1 MNLLIQLAVLIPVVL
16 IGISFII
23 PVLKNYKFKYL
34 CEIFIV
40 ISLYNF
46 ILSVY
51 IMFKVITDGPIT
63 YNFGGWAPPWG
74 IEFYIGSLEAVM
86 IFLVTSIYLLILI
99 YAFPIIR
106 KELSSNVYHWY
117 YVLLILLKSFM
128 IGMIVTNDL
137 FNFFVFME
145 IGAIASVAV
154 ISVRNK
160 RESIEASLKYLF
172 LSNIGSAFVLFAIGL
187 LYMITGHLNF
197 QFVGEALKESAEIF
211 PQTVNL
217 SLLFI
222 FLGLALKAALFPLHI
237 WLPDAYTSAPTASTV
252 ILAGLVGKVYIIGL
266 IKILFKVYSIEI
278 LEETGILPIILFLS
292 GLAIIMGSI
301 FAIGQNSIKRILAY
315 SSVAQIGYIFLG
327 IGLASE
333 NSLHGGMLHI
343 INHAV
348 IKSLLFMTIGIIIFK
363 TGKEKISD
371 LKGIGRQYPFTMIIF
386 SIAALSM
393 IGIPPLNGFISKWL
407 LAMGTLEAEQPV
419 YLVIILASSLLNSVY
434 YFPIIINSFFGGT
447 DTEYNWKLSLLEKK
461 VRLPL
466 IILTLIILGF
476 GLYPDLPLYFIRKA
490 TVILLASG

>member
-197 QFVGEALKESAEIF
+197 QFVGEALKESAEI
-211 PQTVNL
+211 
-217 SLLFI
+217 
-222 FLGLALKAALFPLHI
+222 
-237 WLPDAYTSAPTASTV
+237 
-252 ILAGLVGKVYIIGL
+252 
-266 IKILFKVYSIEI
+266 
-278 LEETGILPIILFLS
+278 
-292 GLAIIMGSI
+292 
-301 FAIGQNSIKRILAY
+301 
-315 SSVAQIGYIFLG
+315 
-327 IGLASE
+327 
-333 NSLHGGMLHI
+333 
-343 INHAV
+343 
-348 IKSLLFMTIGIIIFK
+348 
-363 TGKEKISD
+363 
-371 LKGIGRQYPFTMIIF
+371 
-386 SIAALSM
+386 
-393 IGIPPLNGFISKWL
+393 
-407 LAMGTLEAEQPV
+407 
-419 YLVIILASSLLNSVY
+419 
-434 YFPIIINSFFGGT
+434 
-447 DTEYNWKLSLLEKK
+447 
-461 VRLPL
+461 
-466 IILTLIILGF
+466 
-476 GLYPDLPLYFIRKA
+476 
-490 TVILLASG
+490 